1 MQCLTEQFKSDS
13 ILYSQGYLEGTVDT
27 VTAILFVIVILYVL
41 VSFNLYVRNTYDYDR
56 D

>member
-1 MQCLTEQFKSDS
+1 MQCLSEQFKSNS

-27 VTAILFVIVILYVL
+27 VIAILFVILILYVL
-41 VSFNLYVRNTYDYDR
+41 ISFNRYIRNTYDYDR